1 MEKAFRKT
9 GIDIIGDA
17 SWGTHLCQ
25 FYETR
30 EDLVDILVPYF
41 KAGLENNEFCIW
53 ITSEP
58 LKVEDAKVALKKVI
72 KNLDHFII
80 KGQIEIWDYSEWY
93 TKSGK
98 FDANNVLQG
107 WVEKENRALK
117 RGYDG
122 LRLSGN
128 TFWLEE
134 KDWRNFTDYEEE
146 VNRVIGKYRMI
157 AICTYSLAKC
167 GASEVID
174 VVSNHQFAL
183 IRREGKWVIIES
195 SEQKR
200 AEGALRESEER
211 FRRLA
216 EAPFEGIF
224 FHDKGKVIDANEAF
238 ATMFGYGL
246 SEVIGKNALDFAAP
260 ELREAALSHIRDGSD
275 ALYDGVAIRKDGSTF
290 LVEVHGKNASYKG
303 RSIRLTAVRDIT
315 ERKRAEEVL
324 RESEEKYRS
333 LTKNVNLGIYR
344 NTVGPE
350 GKFIEANPAI
360 IGMFGYKSKE
370 EFLAINVSD
379 LYQNAEDRKKFND
392 KMLKEGF
399 VKDEELWLK
408 RKDGS
413 LFVGS
418 VSAVAVKDEQGHVKY
433 YDGIIDN
440 ITERKRA
447 EEALRESEERYRT
460 VARLSSDFAY
470 SCVYTG
476 DDGYEVDWITDAFFT
491 LTGYSEAELHEQR
504 CWLFVSHPDDREMA
518 TKPLHALKAE
528 ESDTSEFRIVT
539 KDGRILYIVNYMEC
553 HADPEAR
560 GGLRLFGAVQD
571 ITERKRAEE
580 ALRYQAALLANM
592 HDAIIASDEHY
603 RLTAWNAAAESLY
616 GWKTEEVLGRFGL
629 DILQTEFP
637 GVNKSEMLRTIAETG
652 HWSGEVTQA
661 RKDGTRIPVEVASI
675 VLHDE
680 SGRIAGYVSVNRDI
694 TERKRAELE
703 YKAIVGTAMDGF
715 WIIDSQGRFLD
726 TNDAYCGL
734 IGYSRE
740 ELLKMKISDIEAK
753 EKPKETERHIRKIME
768 VGGDRFET
776 RHKCKDGR
784 VVDIEVSTKYNKES
798 GDKLYAFL
806 RDVTQRKQMG
816 EALAKYIGELQ
827 RLSKQLIAVQE
838 AERLRISQELHDEMG
853 QALTMLRINIAS
865 IKESL
870 PPGYAKGIKD
880 RLADADALTE
890 KILGQI
896 HELTL
901 ELRPHMLDDLG
912 LVSTVRWYTERLS
925 RRLNIQILF
934 TQKNLKR
941 RLAPEIRTTL
951 FRIIQEALTN
961 VAKHARAKKVRIL
974 LAQKQKFIE
983 LIIQDD
989 GRGFDQR
996 KIEKRPSRARGI
1008 GLFSMKERAAL
1019 LNGEC
1024 AIESRPGAGT
1034 KVRIRI
1040 PWRKAVEKN

>member
-1 MEKAFRKT
+1 LGAWLSISVYGAGKE
-9 GIDIIGDA
+9 
-17 SWGTHLCQ
+17 
-25 FYETR
+25 
-30 EDLVDILVPYF
+30 YF
-41 KAGLENNEFCIW
+41 
-53 ITSEP
+53 
-58 LKVEDAKVALKKVI
+58 VA
-72 KNLDHFII
+72 
-80 KGQIEIWDYSEWY
+80 
-93 TKSGK
+93 
-98 FDANNVLQG
+98 
-107 WVEKENRALK
+107 
-117 RGYDG
+117 
-122 LRLSGN
+122 
-128 TFWLEE
+128 TF
-134 KDWRNFTDYEEE
+134 
-146 VNRVIGKYRMI
+146 
-157 AICTYSLAKC
+157 
-167 GASEVID
+167 
-174 VVSNHQFAL
+174 
-183 IRREGKWVIIES
+183 
-195 SEQKR
+195 
-200 AEGALRESEER
+200 
-211 FRRLA
+211 
-216 EAPFEGIF
+216 
-224 FHDKGKVIDANEAF
+224 
-238 ATMFGYGL
+238 
-246 SEVIGKNALDFAAP
+246 
-260 ELREAALSHIRDGSD
+260 
-275 ALYDGVAIRKDGSTF
+275 
-290 LVEVHGKNASYKG
+290 
-303 RSIRLTAVRDIT
+303 
-315 ERKRAEEVL
+315 
-324 RESEEKYRS
+324 
-333 LTKNVNLGIYR
+333 
-344 NTVGPE
+344 
-350 GKFIEANPAI
+350 
-360 IGMFGYKSKE
+360 
-370 EFLAINVSD
+370 
-379 LYQNAEDRKKFND
+379 
-392 KMLKEGF
+392 
-399 VKDEELWLK
+399 
-408 RKDGS
+408 
-413 LFVGS
+413 
-418 VSAVAVKDEQGHVKY
+418 
-433 YDGIIDN
+433 DN

-491 LTGYSEAELHEQR
+491 LTGYSKAELHEQR

-518 TKPLHALKAE
+518 TKPLHELKAG
-528 ESDTSEFRIVT
+528 ESDSSEFRIVT
-539 KDGRILYIVNYMEC
+539 KDGRVLYIVNYMEC
-553 HADPEAR
+553 QADPEAR

-580 ALRYQAALLANM
+580 ALRESEEKYRSLASTADSMYLVDREGRYHFMNEGHLL
-592 HDAIIASDEHY
+592 
-603 RLTAWNAAAESLY
+603 
-616 GWKTEEVLGRFGL
+616 RFGL
-629 DILQTEFP
+629 SLDKVVGRSYGEFHSEEDTRRFAGNVERVFKTGRSFQTEHKSQRD
-637 GVNKSEMLRTIAETG
+637 NKYFLRTFSPVMDSEGNTFA
-652 HWSGEVTQA
+652 VT
-661 RKDGTRIPVEVASI
+661 V
-675 VLHDE
+675 
-680 SGRIAGYVSVNRDI
+680 VSKDI

-703 YKAIVGTAMDGF
+703 YKAILGTAMDGF
-715 WIIDSQGRFLD
+715 WIIDAQGRFLD
-726 TNDAYCGL
+726 TNDAYCRL

-753 EKPKETERHIRKIME
+753 EKPKETVRRIRKIME

-776 RHKCKDGR
+776 RHRCKDGR
-784 VVDIEVSTKYNKES
+784 VIDIEVSVNYNKES
-798 GDKLYAFL
+798 GDKLFVFL

-827 RLSKQLIAVQE
+827 QLSKKLITVQE

-870 PPGYAKGIKD
+870 PPGYGKGIKD

-912 LVSTVRWYTERLS
+912 LVSTVRWYTERMS

-961 VAKHARAKKVRIL
+961 AAKHARAKKVRIL

-989 GRGFDQR
+989 GCGFDQR